1 MFATLVSYSF
11 SKDNE
16 NLIGFGREDI
26 SSILYTNQPQSDKV
40 SNNTQKG
47 KRLDNYIVKSF
58 KTSNGWGY
66 QILKDKKVLIN
77 QPTIPVIEGNKA
89 FSSKKEALKVANLV
103 KVKLEKGQF
112 PPSVTK
118 SQIDSL
124 KITY

>member
-1 MFATLVSYSF
+1 M
-11 SKDNE
+11 
-16 NLIGFGREDI
+16 
-26 SSILYTNQPQSDKV
+26 
-40 SNNTQKG
+40 
-47 KRLDNYIVKSF
+47 KSF

-89 FSSKKEALKVANLV
+89 FSSQKEALKVANLV